1 MNEIK
6 EDIIDKL
13 YQHKDLLCFMHQL
26 ISDMEEKLKMY
37 QQVRDLNSQMTIEND
52 LMVDEL
58 KRQKEFQEK
67 IVNNIKYYKDNIR
80 HYAMLI
86 DAIKSKRVISS
97 YKDKP
102 KAETERSK
110 TFIDIVQTA
119 NRTLSSFRKT

>member
-1 MNEIK
+1 
-6 EDIIDKL
+6 
-13 YQHKDLLCFMHQL
+13 MHQL

-37 QQVRDLNSQMTIEND
+37 QQVRDRNSQMTIEND

-80 HYAMLI
+80 HYAMPI

-110 TFIDIVQTA
+110 TFIDIDQTA
-119 NRTLSSFRKT
+119 NRIYVF